1 MASDQEREGR
11 QPEFQIGKNR
21 GTPRCFVQRVRKLLN
36 LREMI
41 FALVKESERSPSEI
55 GVKIRKR
62 LKTKDYAFARMRL
75 VAKSVQQTE
84 KELLEG
90 LSWRDTRRS
99 QLSPLRNSYN
109 VILQGRKEKNKE
121 ILHKIISWVNSRPAC
136 LAAASG
142 QRASWRMSWAA
153 ADAGMAAAFYCSKIN
168 RTGSTTEPEPDILP
182 EESTM
187 NFEGEMT

>member
-1 MASDQEREGR
+1 MANDQERER
-11 QPEFQIGKNR
+11 RRPEFQIGKDR
-21 GTPRCFVQRVRKLLN
+21 GTPGCFVQRVRKLLN

-55 GVKIRKR
+55 GVRIRKW
-62 LKTKDYAFARMRL
+62 LKTKYYAFARMRL

-109 VILQGRKEKNKE
+109 AILQRKKQKSKE
-121 ILHKIISWVNSRPAC
+121 N
-136 LAAASG
+136 LA
-142 QRASWRMSWAA
+142 
-153 ADAGMAAAFYCSKIN
+153 
-168 RTGSTTEPEPDILP
+168 
-182 EESTM
+182 
-187 NFEGEMT
+187 